1 MVVKVVVVV
10 TVVVTLPLD
19 SLLEVMVV
27 SVAVGALIVV

>member
-1 MVVKVVVVV
+1 MAVKVVVVV